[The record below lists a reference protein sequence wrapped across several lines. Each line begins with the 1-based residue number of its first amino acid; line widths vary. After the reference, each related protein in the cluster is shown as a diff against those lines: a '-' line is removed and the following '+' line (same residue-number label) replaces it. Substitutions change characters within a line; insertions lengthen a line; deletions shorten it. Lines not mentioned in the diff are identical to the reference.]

1 MRMHSGLDCGRGTED
16 DVVASMRQDM
26 FTLCMGII
34 VLHWYHSPSMQL
46 TTAMTA
52 LPPSPTARLV
62 TYDAKCCGSSM
73 CRAYGPPQIDQRLLK
88 QPNKA
93 GINRN
98 GDNHHHR
105 NCHVVTCDFFKRST
119 LSGKQI
125 KVAYKRTDL
134 NLADV
139 FTKPC
144 PRDVFQHLK
153 DKLKGDDG
161 WE

>member
-1 MRMHSGLDCGRGTED
+1 MHGGLDCGRGTED
-16 DVVASMRQDM
+16 DIMASMCQDM
-26 FTLCMGII
+26 FTSCMGII

-73 CRAYGPPQIDQRLLK
+73 CRAYGPPQIDQRLFK

-93 GINRN
+93 RINRN

-119 LSGKQI
+119 LNFPTYSR
-125 KVAYKRTDL
+125 A
-134 NLADV
+134 
-139 FTKPC
+139 
-144 PRDVFQHLK
+144 
-153 DKLKGDDG
+153 GDP
-161 WE
+161 

>member
-1 MRMHSGLDCGRGTED
+1 MRMHSGRECGRSTEGD
-16 DVVASMRQDM
+16 IMASMCQEM
-26 FTLCMGII
+26 FTSSMGII

-46 TTAMTA
+46 TTATAA

-73 CRAYGPPQIDQRLLK
+73 CRAYGSPQIDQRLLK

-119 LSGKQI
+119 LNFRSYSSTWI
-125 KVAYKRTDL
+125 IIASSV
-134 NLADV
+134 
-139 FTKPC
+139 
-144 PRDVFQHLK
+144 
-153 DKLKGDDG
+153 
-161 WE
+161 

>member
-1 MRMHSGLDCGRGTED
+1 MRMHGGLDCGRGTED
-16 DVVASMRQDM
+16 DIVASMCQDM
-26 FTLCMGII
+26 FTSCMGII

-119 LSGKQI
+119 LNFPTYSIIILILII
-125 KVAYKRTDL
+125 KSSARCASLTY
-134 NLADV
+134 
-139 FTKPC
+139 
-144 PRDVFQHLK
+144 
-153 DKLKGDDG
+153 
-161 WE
+161 

>member
-1 MRMHSGLDCGRGTED
+1 MSDYWPGKGSFVRMHSGWDCGRGTED
-16 DVVASMRQDM
+16 DIVASMCQDM
-26 FTLCMGII
+26 FTSSMGII

-119 LSGKQI
+119 LNFATYSSSQVYIGTPKSNNC
-125 KVAYKRTDL
+125 T
-134 NLADV
+134 
-139 FTKPC
+139 
-144 PRDVFQHLK
+144 
-153 DKLKGDDG
+153 
-161 WE
+161 

>member
-1 MRMHSGLDCGRGTED
+1 MHGGLDCGRGTED
-16 DVVASMRQDM
+16 DIVASMCQDM
-26 FTLCMGII
+26 FTSCMGII

-73 CRAYGPPQIDQRLLK
+73 CRAYGSPQIDQRLLK

-119 LSGKQI
+119 LNFPTYSKPRPNTPTQ
-125 KVAYKRTDL
+125 VAAFEPIYGLSHTPVHHPGLHTTDS
-134 NLADV
+134 
-139 FTKPC
+139 
-144 PRDVFQHLK
+144 H
-153 DKLKGDDG
+153 
-161 WE
+161 

>member
-1 MRMHSGLDCGRGTED
+1 M
-16 DVVASMRQDM
+16 ASMCQDM
-26 FTLCMGII
+26 FTSCMGII

-73 CRAYGPPQIDQRLLK
+73 CRAYGPPQIDQRPFK

-105 NCHVVTCDFFKRST
+105 NCHVVTCDFFKRNSLNFRSYSIFNRPLT
-119 LSGKQI
+119 HRTIVGSDHTCSAHAHACHACLSHMP
-125 KVAYKRTDL
+125 ATH
-134 NLADV
+134 V
-139 FTKPC
+139 FPAC
-144 PRDVFQHLK
+144 FAILPWR
-153 DKLKGDDG
+153 GG
-161 WE
+161 

>member
-1 MRMHSGLDCGRGTED
+1 MGSYAPHHAGDVSIPAQKSKTGRHLLCFRS
-16 DVVASMRQDM
+16 ASSQCCLARNP
-26 FTLCMGII
+26 I

-73 CRAYGPPQIDQRLLK
+73 CRAYGSPQIDQRLLK

-105 NCHVVTCDFFKRST
+105 NCHVVTCVF
-119 LSGKQI
+119 
-125 KVAYKRTDL
+125 L
-134 NLADV
+134 NAIRLISDRIV
-139 FTKPC
+139 VLCTMI
-144 PRDVFQHLK
+144 
-153 DKLKGDDG
+153 
-161 WE
+161 